1 MTALLK
7 KHYEKITLAAALL
20 VLILSAALLS
30 FKIGA
35 LSHEVQEAPRG
46 PRGNVKA
53 VQPLELRPYS
63 DAIAALKQP
72 PLWTN
77 SSDMF
82 HGTAAPI
89 VESNIVVKAPQGNLP
104 VLAQVQREP
113 FKLLLMAYS
122 GDGQN
127 FQINFLTRARTFV
140 VASVGDAIKDQ
151 FGDTGYVIKK
161 FERKTIMVQ
170 DPTVGGQRE
179 QDISELTIQHQG
191 DDPILLVLGRITE
204 EKEPVAVILCKDNPQ
219 PQQVSRQQQFD
230 CAGKT
235 YIVVD
240 ITERQMIIVDPQ
252 SGERH
257 TIPLG
262 GSKE

>member
-1 MTALLK
+1 
-7 KHYEKITLAAALL
+7 
-20 VLILSAALLS
+20 V
-30 FKIGA
+30 
-35 LSHEVQEAPRG
+35 V
-46 PRGNVKA
+46 
-53 VQPLELRPYS
+53 
-63 DAIAALKQP
+63 
-72 PLWTN
+72 
-77 SSDMF
+77 
-82 HGTAAPI
+82 AAPPVGDI
-89 VESNIVVKAPQGNLP
+89 P
-104 VLAQVQREP
+104 VLTQVLRQP

-122 GDGQN
+122 GNGDN

-140 VASVGDAIKDQ
+140 VPAVGDAIKDQ

-179 QDISELTIQHQG
+179 EDVSELTIQHEG
-191 DDPILLVLGRITE
+191 EAPILLVLGRITE
-204 EKEPVAVILCKDNPQ
+204 EKEPVAVILCKGNTQ

-230 CAGKT
+230 CGNKT

-240 ITERQMIIVDPQ
+240 ITETQMIIVEPQ

-257 TIPLG
+257 TISVG